1 MSDVIKDGTGKGYL
15 AKVDDHGRLAVAA
28 NIIDHK
34 QHHALYHKNL
44 YIMDFSIVLGGT
56 TETPLAFFK
65 NLDGTKDFEIYSA
78 EVNAD
83 TQTDV
88 FWHFDDEYTSG
99 GTVVDPINSNRG
111 SGATIS
117 TAQATIYEGG
127 ASDNLA
133 LDSTNR
139 VTFHSSFLSANS
151 SHQMSFDGS
160 LILTSNT
167 TASMTVKGSTSGRV
181 NLTVVMAYHT
191 AGTIL

>member
-1 MSDVIKDGTGKGYL
+1 MSDMIKDGTGKGYL

-28 NIIDHK
+28 NVIDHK

-44 YIMDFSIVLGGT
+44 YIVNFDIVLGST
-56 TETPLAFFK
+56 SETPMAIFK

-88 FWHFDDEYTSG
+88 FWHFNDEYTSG
-99 GTVVDPINSNRG
+99 GTVVTPVNSNRG

-117 TAQATIYEGG
+117 TAQALVYEGG
-127 ASDNLA
+127 AADDLV
-133 LDSTNR
+133 LDSTDR

-151 SHQMSFDGS
+151 AHQMSFDGA
-160 LILTSNT
+160 LILTSGT
-167 TASMTVKGSTSGRV
+167 TASMTVQGSTSGRV
-181 NLTVVMAYHT
+181 NLTVIMAYHT
-191 AGTIL
+191 AGTVL